1 MTKPESR
8 TRELGIHM
16 LGLAIFL
23 IITFGIAALGA
34 RVQPG
39 DWYAQLAK
47 PAWTP
52 PGWLFGPV
60 WTLLYAA
67 MAVAAWMVWK
77 ERGLKA
83 GMIPLSAY
91 AVQLLLNGLWSWLFF
106 GRRLI
111 GWAVVDIF
119 CLLVAILVTLL
130 LFRQVRPAA
139 GWLLTPYLLWVGFAS
154 ILNFQIWRL
163 NR

>member
-1 MTKPESR
+1 MPERR
-8 TRELGIHM
+8 TRELRVN
-16 LGLAIFL
+16 LAGLAIFL
-23 IITFGIAALGA
+23 IITFGVALIGA

-39 DWYAQLAK
+39 EWYAQLAK
-47 PAWTP
+47 PSWTP

-77 ERGLKA
+77 ESGLRA
-83 GMIPLSAY
+83 GMIPLTAY

-111 GWAVVDIF
+111 GLALVDII
-119 CLLVAILVTLL
+119 CLFLAILVTML
-130 LFRQVRPAA
+130 LFRQVRPLA
-139 GWLLTPYLLWVGFAS
+139 GLLLAPYLLWVGFAS

-163 NR
+163 N

>member
-1 MTKPESR
+1 MPERR
-8 TRELGIHM
+8 TLELRVHM
-16 LGLAIFL
+16 AGLAIFL
-23 IITFGIAALGA
+23 IITFGVALIGA

-39 DWYAQLAK
+39 EWYAQLAK
-47 PAWTP
+47 PSWTP

-67 MAVAAWMVWK
+67 MAVAAWIVWK
-77 ERGLKA
+77 ESGLRA
-83 GMIPLSAY
+83 GMIPLAAY

-111 GWAVVDIF
+111 GLALVDII
-119 CLLVAILVTLL
+119 CLFLAILVTTL
-130 LFRQVRPAA
+130 LFRQVRPLA
-139 GWLLTPYLLWVGFAS
+139 GLLLTPYLLWVGFAS

-163 NR
+163 N